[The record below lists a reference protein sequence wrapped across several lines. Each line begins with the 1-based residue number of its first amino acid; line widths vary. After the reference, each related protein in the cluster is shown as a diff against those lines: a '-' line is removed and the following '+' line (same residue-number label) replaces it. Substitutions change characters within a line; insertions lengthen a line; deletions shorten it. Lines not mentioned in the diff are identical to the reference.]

1 VNEGCSWNAEKIPEL
16 TFDIDEELLACCIDW
31 QKVFCCV
38 NWTK

>member
-1 VNEGCSWNAEKIPEL
+1 MRDAVGMLRKIPEL